1 MSTPKNW
8 ILNVEENIDTGE
20 FYIQLTE
27 EILRE
32 SGMKIGDHLQ
42 WHDNGDGSFTLFK
55 EDLTSF
61 IKKGIIKE

>member
-1 MSTPKNW
+1 LNKW
-8 ILNVEENIDTGE
+8 ILPVEEDPDTGE

-32 SGMKIGDHLQ
+32 SGMKIGDHLH
-42 WHDNGDGSFTLFK
+42 WHDNEDGSFTLFK

-61 IKKGIIKE
+61 IKKGIIKNE